1 MNIILGSLVNVYILI
16 YLDDILIY
24 LAMIEDYTKH
34 VRVLFEQLAKLKSYL
49 KHKKYALFLLQV
61 EFLGHVVSERGVSV
75 SSGKV
80 FSI

>member
-1 MNIILGSLVNVYILI
+1 MLRDLVNVYVLI

-24 LAMIEDYTKH
+24 LAIIEDYTKH

-49 KHKKYALFLLQV
+49 KHKKCALFLLQV
-61 EFLGHVVSERGVSV
+61 EFLGHVVSEHGVSV

-80 FSI
+80 FAI